1 MGRSKKRKL
10 VEISKEI
17 WQCILQRKIS
27 STDKYLSGFINVK
40 PDEKFKQT
48 RDFNKL
54 ELNVNIFMQL
64 LQIRAIPKLVLFT
77 STFLFASQK
86 IDPFIQGRDAFH
98 KSQSRKFIYSFPH
111 FLLIVQV
118 FQKVNPYQDLMLI
131 ITPAWPSQQRFLE
144 LLKISVK
151 NQLFLQ
157 ALKDLLKDRAGKLNL
172 LLMQTSLQLMGW
184 KISERTYFQKEYQK
198 GVPSI

>member
-1 MGRSKKRKL
+1 MGGTKNRTL
-10 VEISKEI
+10 VEIRKEI

-27 STDKYLSGFINVK
+27 STEKYLSGFINVK

-48 RDFNKL
+48 WDFNKW

-64 LQIRAIPKLVLFT
+64 LQIRAMSKLV
-77 STFLFASQK
+77 LFASQK
-86 IDPFIQGRDAFH
+86 NDPFIQGRDAFQ
-98 KSQSRKFIYSFPH
+98 KSQSRKFIYSFPL
-111 FLLIVQV
+111 FLLIVQI
-118 FQKVNPYQDLMLI
+118 FQKVNPYQNLMLI

-144 LLKISVK
+144 LLKTSVK

-157 ALKDLLKDRAGKLNL
+157 ALKDLLKDPAGKLNL
-172 LLMQTSLQLMGW
+172 LLMQTSLQLMGR
-184 KISERTYFQKEYQK
+184 KISERTYLQKEYQK